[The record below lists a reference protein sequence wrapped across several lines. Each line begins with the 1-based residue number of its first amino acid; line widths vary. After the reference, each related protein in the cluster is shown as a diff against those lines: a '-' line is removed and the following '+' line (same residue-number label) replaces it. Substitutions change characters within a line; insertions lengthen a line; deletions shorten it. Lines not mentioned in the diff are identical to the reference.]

1 MRKILAT
8 LFAAAAFAAALAYSE
23 GTPITVDLKYDST
36 LLATEAGAKT
46 VLTTI
51 EAQAEEAR
59 SFTRPV
65 TGMVTFDRACS
76 KDLVKKAI
84 GEIRLAALEE
94 GQVATYV
101 FASVETES
109 ETRNQ

>member
-8 LFAAAAFAAALAYSE
+8 LFAAAAFAAPLAYSE
-23 GTPITVDLKYDST
+23 GTPITVKLKYDST

-46 VLTTI
+46 VLKSI
-51 EAQAEEAR
+51 EAQAEAAC
-59 SFTRPV
+59 SFARPV
-65 TGMVTFDRACS
+65 TGMITFDRACS

-84 GEIRLAALEE
+84 GEIRVAALED
-94 GQVATYV
+94 GQAVTYV
-101 FASVETES
+101 FASAETQS